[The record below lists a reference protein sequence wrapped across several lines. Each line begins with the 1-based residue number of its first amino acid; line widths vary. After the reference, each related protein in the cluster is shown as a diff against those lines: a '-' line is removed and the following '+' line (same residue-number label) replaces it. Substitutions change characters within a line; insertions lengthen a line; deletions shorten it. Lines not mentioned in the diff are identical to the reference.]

1 LVFLGWC
8 SCRVGVRELLAL
20 NELSIEGLA
29 EEILNRILV
38 ARSCN
43 DPAKATVLRRE
54 LVSAL

>member
-1 LVFLGWC
+1 VFLGWC